1 LEINFVAVVNK
12 IFILLSLSP
21 TLLGQAEKGG
31 AKFKKKLG
39 GASLRPLIKKKW

>member
-1 LEINFVAVVNK
+1 V
-12 IFILLSLSP
+12 
-21 TLLGQAEKGG
+21 GQAEKGG

>member
-1 LEINFVAVVNK
+1 MVIANPGSFGNLD
-12 IFILLSLSP
+12 
-21 TLLGQAEKGG
+21 LGQAEKGG

>member
-1 LEINFVAVVNK
+1 VCE
-12 IFILLSLSP
+12 
-21 TLLGQAEKGG
+21 GQAEKGG